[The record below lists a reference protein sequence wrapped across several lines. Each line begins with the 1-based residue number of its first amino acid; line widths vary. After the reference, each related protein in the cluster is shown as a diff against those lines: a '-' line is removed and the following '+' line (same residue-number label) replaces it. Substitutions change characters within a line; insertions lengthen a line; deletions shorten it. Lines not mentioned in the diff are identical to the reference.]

1 MDPKGKYSG
10 EIFLDEENILENHTE
25 ILNYLGFVSENNI
38 FFETVT
44 AKQNSELLGIFYKEW
59 NQESF
64 EANMKKMGVGLDLIV
79 KNMSRGEYMKFQMA
93 FAMAHKPKLYLI
105 DEATSKMD
113 PVFRKDFY
121 NIMHEIIEDESASII
136 LVTHLE
142 EELEFKVDYVGI
154 MENGKMISFNEVI

>member
-1 MDPKGKYSG
+1 
-10 EIFLDEENILENHTE
+10 
-25 ILNYLGFVSENNI
+25 
-38 FFETVT
+38 
-44 AKQNSELLGIFYKEW
+44 
-59 NQESF
+59 
-64 EANMKKMGVGLDLIV
+64 
-79 KNMSRGEYMKFQMA
+79 
-93 FAMAHKPKLYLI
+93 
-105 DEATSKMD
+105 MD

>member
-1 MDPKGKYSG
+1 
-10 EIFLDEENILENHTE
+10 
-25 ILNYLGFVSENNI
+25 
-38 FFETVT
+38 
-44 AKQNSELLGIFYKEW
+44 
-59 NQESF
+59 
-64 EANMKKMGVGLDLIV
+64 MKKMGVGLDLIV

>member
-1 MDPKGKYSG
+1 M
-10 EIFLDEENILENHTE
+10 
-25 ILNYLGFVSENNI
+25 
-38 FFETVT
+38 
-44 AKQNSELLGIFYKEW
+44 
-59 NQESF
+59 
-64 EANMKKMGVGLDLIV
+64 
-79 KNMSRGEYMKFQMA
+79 
-93 FAMAHKPKLYLI
+93 I